1 MVVLILLRTPLRP
14 RPVINI
20 PPPHAAVQAARPHR
34 EPAFPAAFPAAAP
47 SATVS
52 ATALAAATAG
62 GGGGG
67 VGDHE

>member
-1 MVVLILLRTPLRP
+1 MLLRTPLRP

-34 EPAFPAAFPAAAP
+34 EPAVPAAAAAAP
-47 SATVS
+47 SAAVS

>member
-1 MVVLILLRTPLRP
+1 MLLRTPLGP

-34 EPAFPAAFPAAAP
+34 EPAFPAAAAAAP
-47 SATVS
+47 F

-67 VGDHE
+67 GGGVGDHE

>member
-1 MVVLILLRTPLRP
+1 MLLRTPLRQ

-20 PPPHAAVQAARPHR
+20 PPPHAAVQAACPHR
-34 EPAFPAAFPAAAP
+34 EPAFPAVAAAAP

-67 VGDHE
+67 GGVGDHK